1 MTHQDVRHE
10 VPLVDGRLGTVDA
23 VIVGRHP
30 VLTAQAYRV
39 ALRLNKSGAK
49 D

>member
-1 MTHQDVRHE
+1 MAHQDVRHE

-23 VIVGRHP
+23 VIVGGHP

-39 ALRLNKSGAK
+39 ALRLNKSGA
-49 D
+49 